1 MVDDT
6 NVIRC
11 CFVYTETNV
20 LSLFLTLCTV
30 SVKSWVFV
38 VSGHRIEIVVSLSH
52 YDVSYART
60 MSDRCKNCLRPLYTV
75 TRESIRTFTAENC
88 SQYIVCIVPSFLK
101 FRSRTVTT
109 IVIVLV
115 KFVNLYRSYEKF
127 IGNIHSVKNEYT
139 A

>member
-75 TRESIRTFTAENC
+75 TRESIRENR
-88 SQYIVCIVPSFLK
+88 LEK
-101 FRSRTVTT
+101 
-109 IVIVLV
+109 IVLNISCV
-115 KFVNLYRSYEKF
+115 LYQAF
-127 IGNIHSVKNEYT
+127 
-139 A
+139 

>member
-1 MVDDT
+1 M
-6 NVIRC
+6 IRC

-52 YDVSYART
+52 YDVSHART

-75 TRESIRTFTAENC
+75 TRESIRTFTAENR

-115 KFVNLYRSYEKF
+115 KFETNSKIYIEVTRNLSET
-127 IGNIHSVKNEYT
+127 YT
-139 A
+139 Q